1 MLFGGLQKPIGD
13 SNPLGDVGLLIGP
26 TKGLSVNGNIF
37 SQRIKKKERK
47 LLLLL
52 LLLLLYSIICLRSA
66 GGEGK
71 SPTA

>member
-52 LLLLLYSIICLRSA
+52 LLLLYSIICLRSA

>member
-52 LLLLLYSIICLRSA
+52 LLLYSIICLRSA